1 MEPPTTASETGPS
14 RRRVPM
20 WLIIVSMVVGLLLS
34 ALILSRVAGPL
45 YGLLFPLDVPVPDG
59 AQEIEHVKPDKGA
72 EYWIYRTTESGEAVA
87 VFYEQEGGT
96 CYFTPKPVGET
107 EFPVEGPYSVAQ
119 CSGTEEFAGL
129 GLSWE
134 VFIHTGYPEA
144 EGPTIFR
151 IYKYSEVN

>member
-1 MEPPTTASETGPS
+1 MEAPPAANETGRS
-14 RRRVPM
+14 WQRVPR
-20 WLIIVSMVVGLLLS
+20 WVVVVLMLAGL
-34 ALILSRVAGPL
+34 ALAALVLSRVAGPL

-72 EYWIYRTTESGEAVA
+72 EYWIYRTTDPGDAVA
-87 VFYEQEGGT
+87 AFYEQEGGT
-96 CYFTPKPVGET
+96 CFYTPKPVGE
-107 EFPVEGPYSVAQ
+107 EGFPVEGPYSVAQ

-134 VFIHTGYPEA
+134 VFIHTGYSQA

-151 IYKYSEVN
+151 IYKYGEVN